1 MSVSCPNPGRVC
13 LFNSYLPLSHQKRG
27 PAFSFVSKPTHSVA
41 RLNVEIFRNTQR
53 ILKRCSASASKPV
66 NGQAPTRRQVLDI
79 LVDVDAMGLWDIL
92 TDRNLTF
99 FHELHLV
106 LQSEDFKAV
115 RSEERQLGTTKVVG
129 IQLSYSTP
137 LPLARLRA
145 DNTEQI
151 QARWENQ
158 ESQEWSMQ
166 SIASTSNVPFS
177 SLFVNRIYWEV
188 KSCDPGKARLSI
200 ACKVFK

>member
-1 MSVSCPNPGRVC
+1 MSLGLICPLPGRVC
-13 LFNSYLPLSHQKRG
+13 LFNSYLPLSHHKRG
-27 PAFSFVSKPTHSVA
+27 PAFSPTNSGHF
-41 RLNVEIFRNTQR
+41 NVEILHTKR
-53 ILKRCSASASKPV
+53 ILRCCASASKPV
-66 NGQAPTRRQVLDI
+66 NGQGPTRRKILDI
-79 LVDVDAMGLWDIL
+79 LVDVDAIELWDIL

-115 RSEERQLGTTKVVG
+115 RSEEGRQLGTTKVVG
-129 IQLSYSTP
+129 IQLSYTTP

-145 DNTEQI
+145 NNIEQI
-151 QARWENQ
+151 QARWEIQ
-158 ESQEWSMQ
+158 EPQGWSMQ
-166 SIASTSNVPFS
+166 STASTSNVPFS

-188 KSCDPGKARLSI
+188 KSCDSGKARLSI

>member
-1 MSVSCPNPGRVC
+1 MSAIYPHRGRVC
-13 LFNSYLPLSHQKRG
+13 LFNSYLPRSHQKRG
-27 PAFSFVSKPTHSVA
+27 PAFSFVSKPTISVHF
-41 RLNVEIFRNTQR
+41 NVEIIHTKR
-53 ILKRCSASASKPV
+53 ILRRCASASKPV
-66 NGQAPTRRQVLDI
+66 NGQAPTRRKILDV
-79 LVDVDAMGLWDIL
+79 LVDVDPIELWDIL

-129 IQLSYSTP
+129 IQLSYTTP

-145 DNTEQI
+145 NNTEQI

-158 ESQEWSMQ
+158 ESQGWSMQ
-166 SIASTSNVPFS
+166 STASTSNVPFS